1 MRAALESS
9 AFQVHDV
16 VRAMEIDCD
25 RTMMVTCL
33 RVDGGM
39 TANNLLMQFLSDVL
53 GTSLVKPLIAET
65 TAMGVAYMA
74 GLGVGLWSSV
84 EELKGLWCT
93 DKIWQPVMT
102 TVVRDGLVRHWKKA
116 ISRSI
121 DWVDSDDNDH
131 HHHHDHDDTV
141 DDVVNVAGNV
151 DGRSNSNKADD
162 PVDGID
168 KGTAT
173 VARSDAP
180 NMSAGIY
187 ACSLFS
193 CGIIIGIT
201 LGYCVQHYA
210 KRR

>member
-25 RTMMVTCL
+25 HTLMVTCL

-39 TANNLLMQFLSDVL
+39 TVNNLLMQFLSDVL

-74 GLGVGLWSSV
+74 GLGVGLWSSAD
-84 EELKGLWCT
+84 ELKGLWCT

-102 TVVRDGLVRHWKKA
+102 AVVRDGLVRHWKKA

-121 DWVDSDDNDH
+121 DWVDSDDD
-131 HHHHDHDDTV
+131 HHHHDHDDSV
-141 DDVVNVAGNV
+141 GDVVGNV
-151 DGRSNSNKADD
+151 DGSSNINKADD

-173 VARSDAP
+173 VARSDAL

-187 ACSLFS
+187 ACSLFG

-201 LGYCVQHYA
+201 LGYYVEHYV

>member
-25 RTMMVTCL
+25 HTLMVTCL

-74 GLGVGLWSSV
+74 GLGVGLWSSAD
-84 EELKGLWCT
+84 ELKGLWCT

-102 TVVRDGLVRHWKKA
+102 AVVRDGLVRHWKKA

-121 DWVDSDDNDH
+121 DWVDSDDDN
-131 HHHHDHDDTV
+131 HHHDHDDSV
-141 DDVVNVAGNV
+141 DDVINVVGNV
-151 DGRSNSNKADD
+151 DGSSNRNKADD

-168 KGTAT
+168 KGIVT
-173 VARSDAP
+173 VARSDAC
-180 NMSAGIY
+180 AGIY
-187 ACSLFS
+187 ACSLFG

-201 LGYCVQHYA
+201 LGYYVEHYV

>member
-25 RTMMVTCL
+25 RRLMVTCL

-53 GTSLVKPLIAET
+53 GSSLVKPLIAET

-74 GLGVGLWSSV
+74 GLGVGLWGSV
-84 EELKGLWCT
+84 DELKGLWCT
-93 DKIWQPVMT
+93 DKSWQPLMT

-121 DWVDSDDNDH
+121 DWVDNDDND
-131 HHHHDHDDTV
+131 DDGNHNHEDIV
-141 DDVVNVAGNV
+141 DDV
-151 DGRSNSNKADD
+151 DDSSNSNKADD
-162 PVDGID
+162 DPMDGID
-168 KGTAT
+168 KGAAT
-173 VARSDAP
+173 DAP
-180 NMSAGIY
+180 SDTNMSVLSAGIY

-201 LGYCVQHYA
+201 LGYFVQHYV

>member
-25 RTMMVTCL
+25 RSLMVTCL

-84 EELKGLWCT
+84 DELKGLWCT
-93 DKIWQPVMT
+93 DKSWQPVMT
-102 TVVRDGLVRHWKKA
+102 AAVRDSFVHHWKKA

-121 DWVDSDDNDH
+121 DWVDDDDDH
-131 HHHHDHDDTV
+131 NHDD
-141 DDVVNVAGNV
+141 DGGDV
-151 DGRSNSNKADD
+151 DGSSNSNKADD
-162 PVDGID
+162 PVDSID
-168 KGTAT
+168 KEGT
-173 VARSDAP
+173 VAVPHSDA
-180 NMSAGIY
+180 NMSVLSAGIY
-187 ACSLFS
+187 ACSLFG

-201 LGYCVQHYA
+201 LGYCVQHYG

>member
-1 MRAALESS
+1 VRAALESS

-16 VRAMEIDCD
+16 VRAMEIDSD
-25 RTMMVTCL
+25 RSLMVTCL

-84 EELKGLWCT
+84 DELKGLWCT
-93 DKIWQPVMT
+93 DKSWQPVMT
-102 TVVRDGLVRHWKKA
+102 TAVRDSLVRHWKKA

-121 DWVDSDDNDH
+121 DWVDDDDDDDDDH
-131 HHHHDHDDTV
+131 NHDD
-141 DDVVNVAGNV
+141 DVGDV
-151 DGRSNSNKADD
+151 DGSSNSNKADD
-162 PVDGID
+162 PVDSID
-168 KGTAT
+168 KEGTAT
-173 VARSDAP
+173 VPHSDA
-180 NMSAGIY
+180 NMSVLSAGIY
-187 ACSLFS
+187 ACSLFG

-201 LGYCVQHYA
+201 LGYCVQHYG